1 MSKFKAMVLNTCH
14 ETLDL
19 FPRSVE
25 LAVYGNKF
33 EFLYRDSGPSVSVIA
48 DESGEGYF
56 ETGLHTVGD
65 ESFNETELI
74 DLLERATRN
83 GYDQILVPTS

>member
-33 EFLYRDSGPSVSVIA
+33 EFLYRDSGHSVMVIV
-48 DESGEGYF
+48 DESG
-56 ETGLHTVGD
+56 LHALAD
-65 ESFNETELI
+65 ELFDEYQLI

-83 GYDQILVPTS
+83 GYDQILVHTS